1 LSSEEIRT
9 HSGLHVVKGA
19 VERVLGARR
28 TASVYVSGGHG
39 RLTVQYE
46 RRPTDEEMHRIESA
60 ANDKIAEGAEVLEFE
75 MEKVEAE
82 GHFGDAIYDL
92 FPLPPGTSRLR
103 MVRIPDW
110 NINCCNERHV
120 ENTLQ
125 IGRVKLR
132 KARYRNSKRELEIE
146 FDLVR

>member
-1 LSSEEIRT
+1 MSSEEIRT
-9 HSGLHVVKGA
+9 HSGLHVIKGT
-19 VERVLGARR
+19 VERVLGAKK

-46 RRPTDEEMHRIESA
+46 RKPTEEEMQRIEKA

-75 MEKVEAE
+75 MERAEAE
-82 GHFGDAIYDL
+82 GHFGGDIYDL
-92 FPLPPGTSRLR
+92 FPVPPGTSRLHI
-103 MVRIPDW
+103 VRIPDW

-125 IGRVKLR
+125 IGKIKLGR
-132 KARYRNSKRELEIE
+132 ARYRNSKRELEIE
-146 FDLVR
+146 FDLVE

>member
-1 LSSEEIRT
+1 
-9 HSGLHVVKGA
+9 LHVVKGA
-19 VERVLGARR
+19 AERVLGAKK
-28 TASVYVSGGHG
+28 TASIYVFGGHG

-46 RRPTDEEMHRIESA
+46 RKPTEEEMKNIEKA
-60 ANDKIAEGAEVLEFE
+60 ANEKIAEGAEVLEFE
-75 MEKVEAE
+75 MEKTEAE

-92 FPLPPGTSRLR
+92 FPLPPGASRLHI
-103 MVRIPDW
+103 VRIPDW

-125 IGRVKLR
+125 IGKIRLG

-146 FDLVR
+146 FDLAR